1 MSKPKKFEVVHPYKQ
16 LRALCMSAPQVS
28 IFPTELRP
36 IFRFFLKS
44 RKAKKF
50 EISPKTYSTA
60 IRDWLMALLYLSLS
74 GVGLEKG
81 LVNGH
86 IVDRPGRDIGMLVL
100 DISYKSVVQVVVG
113 GQSMQAWHCHDDIL
127 QQGHRDLLLFY

>member
-1 MSKPKKFEVVHPYKQ
+1 
-16 LRALCMSAPQVS
+16 
-28 IFPTELRP
+28 
-36 IFRFFLKS
+36 
-44 RKAKKF
+44 
-50 EISPKTYSTA
+50 
-60 IRDWLMALLYLSLS
+60 MALLYLSLS

-113 GQSMQAWHCHDDIL
+113 GQSMQA
-127 QQGHRDLLLFY
+127 